1 MAAPADTTMRRT
13 LQDLG
18 LHDIYATLA
27 AEEIDDSVFCDLQD
41 GDLKELSISRGN
53 RRKILTAIAALK
65 ARERGGWHP
74 PPPPPPLSLS
84 LVRAPS
90 VVTPPRSPPRPVE
103 AADAE
108 CSICM
113 DSSVEVRLVG
123 CGHTMC
129 SSCASDWF
137 ARTPAGQQTECP
149 TCRGPCTDF
158 EPLRRAPPVPPVPPV
173 EPAVEP
179 ATTRV
184 YVGSIPSSMTKL
196 QLAGLFEGVGLVVD
210 AWISKDAKGR
220 STTMGMVEFSE
231 PAAAA
236 KAVRAWHNKRPYP
249 KGKRLKVALWNKRPP
264 NRRDSFGARERSS
277 ELEELRARVEAAER
291 RAEAAEAARAR
302 ACVAASE
309 LTALRGRNELRARAE
324 DAEAASAAATARAAE
339 QERRAARAEANEAAA
354 TAALARTRINADL
367 VQKTKEL
374 TKAARPNAKL
384 RAENRRLLE
393 QMTGVPTLDPGVSA
407 YVPGVPGL
415 AGPTCWVRCA
425 ICRKD
430 ADPFTA
436 FSGAELANGA
446 ARRCKRCLPGQ

>member
-53 RRKILTAIAALK
+53 RRKILTAVAALK

-113 DSSVEVRLVG
+113 DASVEVRIVG

-137 ARTPAGQQTECP
+137 ARTPVGQQTECP

-196 QLAGLFEGVGLVVD
+196 QLADLFEGVGLVVD
-210 AWISKDAKGR
+210 AWISR
-220 STTMGMVEFSE
+220 STMGMVEFSE

-264 NRRDSFGARERSS
+264 NRRDSFGARERSA
-277 ELEELRARVEAAER
+277 ELEELRTRVEAA
-291 RAEAAEAARAR
+291 
-302 ACVAASE
+302 
-309 LTALRGRNELRARAE
+309 
-324 DAEAASAAATARAAE
+324 
-339 QERRAARAEANEAAA
+339 
-354 TAALARTRINADL
+354 
-367 VQKTKEL
+367 
-374 TKAARPNAKL
+374 
-384 RAENRRLLE
+384 
-393 QMTGVPTLDPGVSA
+393 
-407 YVPGVPGL
+407 
-415 AGPTCWVRCA
+415 
-425 ICRKD
+425 
-430 ADPFTA
+430 
-436 FSGAELANGA
+436 
-446 ARRCKRCLPGQ
+446 

>member
-53 RRKILTAIAALK
+53 RRKILTAVAALK
-65 ARERGGWHP
+65 ARERGGWHPP

-113 DSSVEVRLVG
+113 DASVEVRIVG
-123 CGHTMC
+123 RGHTMC

-149 TCRGPCTDF
+149 TCRGPCADF

-210 AWISKDAKGR
+210 AWISR
-220 STTMGMVEFSE
+220 STMGMVEFSE

-264 NRRDSFGARERSS
+264 NRRDSFGSRERSA
-277 ELEELRARVEAAER
+277 ELEELRTRVEAAER

-309 LTALRGRNELRARAE
+309 LTALRGRNELRGR
-324 DAEAASAAATARAAE
+324 AEAAEVLT
-339 QERRAARAEANEAAA
+339 RRGIDVQRRQMIPKEA
-354 TAALARTRINADL
+354 LDLLVDVGDFLVVFVQRIHDILNYFEYIFIYFRYIF
-367 VQKTKEL
+367 VFFEL
-374 TKAARPNAKL
+374 
-384 RAENRRLLE
+384 
-393 QMTGVPTLDPGVSA
+393 
-407 YVPGVPGL
+407 
-415 AGPTCWVRCA
+415 
-425 ICRKD
+425 
-430 ADPFTA
+430 
-436 FSGAELANGA
+436 FSYIWII
-446 ARRCKRCLPGQ
+446 

>member
-53 RRKILTAIAALK
+53 RRKILTAVAALK

-113 DSSVEVRLVG
+113 DASVEVRIVG

-137 ARTPAGQQTECP
+137 ARTPVGQQTECP

-158 EPLRRAPPVPPVPPV
+158 EPLRRAPPVPPV

-264 NRRDSFGARERSS
+264 NRRDSFGSRERSA
-277 ELEELRARVEAAER
+277 ELEELRTRVEAAER

-309 LTALRGRNELRARAE
+309 LTALRGRNELRTRAE

-354 TAALARTRINADL
+354 TAALARTRIYAD
-367 VQKTKEL
+367 TEP
-374 TKAARPNAKL
+374 ARTD
-384 RAENRRLLE
+384 LLE
-393 QMTGVPTLDPGVSA
+393 QMGGVPTLDPGVSA

-446 ARRCKRCLPGQ
+446 ARRCKQCLPGQ

>member
-113 DSSVEVRLVG
+113 DASVEVRIVG

-149 TCRGPCTDF
+149 TCRGPCADF

-184 YVGSIPSSMTKL
+184 YVGSIPCSMTKL
-196 QLAGLFEGVGLVVD
+196 QLADLFEGVGLVVD
-210 AWISKDAKGR
+210 AWISR

-264 NRRDSFGARERSS
+264 NRRDSFGSRERSA

-309 LTALRGRNELRARAE
+309 LTALRGRNELRGRVEA
-324 DAEAASAAATARAAE
+324 AEAASAAATARAAE

-354 TAALARTRINADL
+354 TAALARTRIYPD
-367 VQKTKEL
+367 TE
-374 TKAARPNAKL
+374 AARAD
-384 RAENRRLLE
+384 LLE
-393 QMTGVPTLDPGVSA
+393 QMIGVPTLDPGVSA
-407 YVPGVPGL
+407 YVPGVPVL

-425 ICRKD
+425 ICLKD

-436 FSGAELANGA
+436 FSGAELANGV
-446 ARRCKRCLPGQ
+446 ARRCKQCLPGQ

>member
-74 PPPPPPLSLS
+74 PPSPPPLSLS

-113 DSSVEVRLVG
+113 DASVEVRIVG

-210 AWISKDAKGR
+210 AWISR

-264 NRRDSFGARERSS
+264 NRRDSFGSRERSA

-354 TAALARTRINADL
+354 TAALARTRIYAD
-367 VQKTKEL
+367 TE
-374 TKAARPNAKL
+374 AARAD
-384 RAENRRLLE
+384 LLE

-446 ARRCKRCLPGQ
+446 ARRCKRCLLGQ

>member
-41 GDLKELSISRGN
+41 SDLKELSISRGN
-53 RRKILTAIAALK
+53 RRKILTAVAALK

-103 AADAE
+103 ALDAE

-113 DSSVEVRLVG
+113 DASVEVRIVG

-184 YVGSIPSSMTKL
+184 YVGSIQSSMTKL
-196 QLAGLFEGVGLVVD
+196 QLADLFEGVGLVVD
-210 AWISKDAKGR
+210 AWISR
-220 STTMGMVEFSE
+220 STMGMVEFSE

-264 NRRDSFGARERSS
+264 YRRDSFGSRERSA
-277 ELEELRARVEAAER
+277 ELEELRTRVEAAER

-302 ACVAASE
+302 ACVAPPRTPLAVPRRRAVPPGITETPKPAFRLLAPATSRR
-309 LTALRGRNELRARAE
+309 ALSSRRSTWSPPTRPGAW
-324 DAEAASAAATARAAE
+324 
-339 QERRAARAEANEAAA
+339 RRAA
-354 TAALARTRINADL
+354 LAPTRSCSWVSPRTRPGCG
-367 VQKTKEL
+367 
-374 TKAARPNAKL
+374 ARSWTPSRQNSC
-384 RAENRRLLE
+384 
-393 QMTGVPTLDPGVSA
+393 GS
-407 YVPGVPGL
+407 
-415 AGPTCWVRCA
+415 
-425 ICRKD
+425 
-430 ADPFTA
+430 
-436 FSGAELANGA
+436 
-446 ARRCKRCLPGQ
+446 

>member
-113 DSSVEVRLVG
+113 DASVEVRIVG

-158 EPLRRAPPVPPVPPV
+158 EPLKRAPPVPPV

-236 KAVRAWHNKRPYP
+236 KAVRAWHNKRPYS

-264 NRRDSFGARERSS
+264 NRRDSFGSRERSA

-324 DAEAASAAATARAAE
+324 AAEAASAAATARAAE

-354 TAALARTRINADL
+354 TAALARTRIYPD
-367 VQKTKEL
+367 TE
-374 TKAARPNAKL
+374 AARAD
-384 RAENRRLLE
+384 LLE
-393 QMTGVPTLDPGVSA
+393 QMIGVPTLDPGVSA
-407 YVPGVPGL
+407 YVPGVPVL

-446 ARRCKRCLPGQ
+446 ARRCKQCLPGQ

>member
-53 RRKILTAIAALK
+53 RRKILTAVAALK
-65 ARERGGWHP
+65 ARERGGWHPP

-113 DSSVEVRLVG
+113 DASVEVRIAG

-158 EPLRRAPPVPPVPPV
+158 EPLRPVPPVPPVPPV

-264 NRRDSFGARERSS
+264 NRRDSFGSRERSA
-277 ELEELRARVEAAER
+277 EREELRTRVEAAER

-354 TAALARTRINADL
+354 TAALARTRIYPD
-367 VQKTKEL
+367 TE
-374 TKAARPNAKL
+374 AARAD
-384 RAENRRLLE
+384 LLE
-393 QMTGVPTLDPGVSA
+393 QMTGAPTLDPGVSA

-446 ARRCKRCLPGQ
+446 ARRCKQCLPGQ

>member
-113 DSSVEVRLVG
+113 DSSVEVRIVG

-149 TCRGPCTDF
+149 TCRGPCADF

-196 QLAGLFEGVGLVVD
+196 QLADLFEGVGLVVD
-210 AWISKDAKGR
+210 AWISR

-264 NRRDSFGARERSS
+264 NRRDSFGSRERSA
-277 ELEELRARVEAAER
+277 ELEELRLRVEAAER

-354 TAALARTRINADL
+354 TAALARTRIYAE
-367 VQKTKEL
+367 TE
-374 TKAARPNAKL
+374 AARAD
-384 RAENRRLLE
+384 LLE

-407 YVPGVPGL
+407 YVPGVPVL

>member
-113 DSSVEVRLVG
+113 DASVEVRIVG

-210 AWISKDAKGR
+210 AWIDAKGR
-220 STTMGMVEFSE
+220 STTMGMVEFLE

-264 NRRDSFGARERSS
+264 NRRDSFGSRERSA
-277 ELEELRARVEAAER
+277 ELEELRMRVEAAER

-324 DAEAASAAATARAAE
+324 AAEAASAAATARAAE

-354 TAALARTRINADL
+354 TAALARTRIYADTEPARADL
-367 VQKTKEL
+367 LEKTI
-374 TKAARPNAKL
+374 
-384 RAENRRLLE
+384 
-393 QMTGVPTLDPGVSA
+393 GVPTLDPGVSA
-407 YVPGVPGL
+407 YVPGVPVL

-436 FSGAELANGA
+436 FSGAELANGV

>member
-74 PPPPPPLSLS
+74 PPPPPPPLSLS

-113 DSSVEVRLVG
+113 DASVEVRIVG

-149 TCRGPCTDF
+149 TCRGPCADF

-264 NRRDSFGARERSS
+264 NRRDSFGSRERSA
-277 ELEELRARVEAAER
+277 ELEELRTRVEAAER

-354 TAALARTRINADL
+354 TAALARTRIYPD
-367 VQKTKEL
+367 TE
-374 TKAARPNAKL
+374 AARAD
-384 RAENRRLLE
+384 LLE
-393 QMTGVPTLDPGVSA
+393 QMIGVPTLDPGVSA

>member
-1 MAAPADTTMRRT
+1 MMMMAAPAADTTMRKT

-113 DSSVEVRLVG
+113 DASVEVRIVG

-196 QLAGLFEGVGLVVD
+196 QLADLFEGVGFVVD
-210 AWISKDAKGR
+210 AWISR

-264 NRRDSFGARERSS
+264 NRRDSFGSRERSA
-277 ELEELRARVEAAER
+277 ELEELRLRVEAAER

-324 DAEAASAAATARAAE
+324 AAEAASAAATARAAE

-354 TAALARTRINADL
+354 TAALARTRIYAE
-367 VQKTKEL
+367 TE
-374 TKAARPNAKL
+374 AARAD
-384 RAENRRLLE
+384 LLE

-407 YVPGVPGL
+407 YPGVPGL

-425 ICRKD
+425 ICRED

>member
-53 RRKILTAIAALK
+53 RRKILTAVAALK

-113 DSSVEVRLVG
+113 DASVEVRIAG

-149 TCRGPCTDF
+149 TCRGPCADF

-196 QLAGLFEGVGLVVD
+196 QLADLFEGVGLVVD
-210 AWISKDAKGR
+210 AWISR

-236 KAVRAWHNKRPYP
+236 KAVRAWHNKRPYS

-264 NRRDSFGARERSS
+264 NRRDSFGSRERSA
-277 ELEELRARVEAAER
+277 ELEELRLRVEAAER

-309 LTALRGRNELRARAE
+309 LTALRGRNELRGRAE
-324 DAEAASAAATARAAE
+324 AAEAASAAATARAAE
-339 QERRAARAEANEAAA
+339 PERRAARAEANEAAA
-354 TAALARTRINADL
+354 TAALARTRIYAD
-367 VQKTKEL
+367 TE
-374 TKAARPNAKL
+374 AARAD
-384 RAENRRLLE
+384 LLE

-407 YVPGVPGL
+407 YVPGVPVL

>member
-113 DSSVEVRLVG
+113 DSSVEVRIVG

-196 QLAGLFEGVGLVVD
+196 QLADLFEGVGLVVD
-210 AWISKDAKGR
+210 AWISR

-264 NRRDSFGARERSS
+264 NRRDSFGARERSA

-309 LTALRGRNELRARAE
+309 LTALRGRNELRGRAE
-324 DAEAASAAATARAAE
+324 AAEAASAAATARAAE

-354 TAALARTRINADL
+354 TAALARTRIYAD
-367 VQKTKEL
+367 TE
-374 TKAARPNAKL
+374 AARAD
-384 RAENRRLLE
+384 LLE

-407 YVPGVPGL
+407 YVPGVPVL

>member
-1 MAAPADTTMRRT
+1 MFYMASPTIATSLPPDAAVRT
-13 LQDLG
+13 LLTELG
-18 LHDIYATLA
+18 LSHLIGIFAEHEVDDA
-27 AEEIDDSVFCDLQD
+27 AFLQLNDADLREI
-41 GDLKELSISRGN
+41 SIARVP
-53 RRKILTAIAALK
+53 RRKILAAIQTIK
-65 ARERGGWHP
+65 DRERQW
-74 PPPPPPLSLS
+74 
-84 LVRAPS
+84 APS

-113 DSSVEVRLVG
+113 DASVEVRIVG

-184 YVGSIPSSMTKL
+184 YVGSIPCSMTKL

-210 AWISKDAKGR
+210 AWIDAKGR

-231 PAAAA
+231 PSAAA

-264 NRRDSFGARERSS
+264 NRRDSFGARERSA
-277 ELEELRARVEAAER
+277 ELEELRTRVEAAER

-324 DAEAASAAATARAAE
+324 AAEAASAAATARAAE

-367 VQKTKEL
+367 VLKTKEL

-393 QMTGVPTLDPGVSA
+393 QMIGVPTLDPGVSA
-407 YVPGVPGL
+407 YVPGVPLL

>member
-53 RRKILTAIAALK
+53 RRKILTAVAALK
-65 ARERGGWHP
+65 ARERGGWHPP

-113 DSSVEVRLVG
+113 DASVEVRIVG

-158 EPLRRAPPVPPVPPV
+158 EPLRRAPPALPAPPVPPEPPV

-184 YVGSIPSSMTKL
+184 YVGSIPCSMTKL
-196 QLAGLFEGVGLVVD
+196 QLADLFEGVGLVVD
-210 AWISKDAKGR
+210 AWISR

-264 NRRDSFGARERSS
+264 NRRDSFGSRERSA
-277 ELEELRARVEAAER
+277 ELEELRTRVEAAER

-309 LTALRGRNELRARAE
+309 LTALRGRNELRGRAE
-324 DAEAASAAATARAAE
+324 AAEAASAAATARAAE

-354 TAALARTRINADL
+354 TAALARTRIYPD
-367 VQKTKEL
+367 TE
-374 TKAARPNAKL
+374 AARAD
-384 RAENRRLLE
+384 LLE
-393 QMTGVPTLDPGVSA
+393 QMIGVPTLDPGVSA

>member
-1 MAAPADTTMRRT
+1 MVLRTALLSRSMTSPTTDAAVRALLTELGLAHLIEVFAKHEVDDAAYLQ
-13 LQDLG
+13 LQDADLR
-18 LHDIYATLA
+18 DI
-27 AEEIDDSVFCDLQD
+27 
-41 GDLKELSISRGN
+41 SISRGN
-53 RRKILTAIAALK
+53 RRKILTAIQAI
-65 ARERGGWHP
+65 RERE
-74 PPPPPPLSLS
+74 
-84 LVRAPS
+84 PS
-90 VVTPPRSPPRPVE
+90 IVTPPPSPVT
-103 AADAE
+103 E
-108 CSICM
+108 CGICM
-113 DSSVEVRLVG
+113 DASVEVRLVG

-149 TCRGPCTDF
+149 TCRGPCADF
-158 EPLRRAPPVPPVPPV
+158 EPLRRAPPLPPVPPV

-210 AWISKDAKGR
+210 AWISR

-264 NRRDSFGARERSS
+264 NRRDSFGSRERSA
-277 ELEELRARVEAAER
+277 ELEELRMRVEAAER

-324 DAEAASAAATARAAE
+324 AAEAESAAATARAAE

-354 TAALARTRINADL
+354 TAALARTRIYPD
-367 VQKTKEL
+367 TE
-374 TKAARPNAKL
+374 AARAD
-384 RAENRRLLE
+384 LLE

-407 YVPGVPGL
+407 YVPGVPVL

>member
-53 RRKILTAIAALK
+53 RRKILTAVAALK
-65 ARERGGWHP
+65 ARERGGWHPP

-113 DSSVEVRLVG
+113 DSSVEVRIVG

-210 AWISKDAKGR
+210 AWISR

-264 NRRDSFGARERSS
+264 NRRDSFGARERSA

-354 TAALARTRINADL
+354 TAALARTRIYPD
-367 VQKTKEL
+367 TE
-374 TKAARPNAKL
+374 AARAD
-384 RAENRRLLE
+384 LLE

-407 YVPGVPGL
+407 YVPGVPVL

>member
-53 RRKILTAIAALK
+53 RRKILTAVAALK

-113 DSSVEVRLVG
+113 DASVEVRIVG

-137 ARTPAGQQTECP
+137 ARTPAGQQPECP
-149 TCRGPCTDF
+149 TCRGPCADF

-196 QLAGLFEGVGLVVD
+196 QLADLFEGVGLVVD
-210 AWISKDAKGR
+210 AWISR

-236 KAVRAWHNKRPYP
+236 KAVRAWHNKRPYS

-264 NRRDSFGARERSS
+264 NRRDSFGSRERSA
-277 ELEELRARVEAAER
+277 ELEELRLRVEAAER

-309 LTALRGRNELRARAE
+309 LTALRGRNELRGRAE
-324 DAEAASAAATARAAE
+324 AAEAASAAATARAAE
-339 QERRAARAEANEAAA
+339 HERRAARAEANEAAA
-354 TAALARTRINADL
+354 TAALARTRIYAD
-367 VQKTKEL
+367 TE
-374 TKAARPNAKL
+374 AARAD
-384 RAENRRLLE
+384 LLE

-407 YVPGVPGL
+407 YVPGVPVL

-446 ARRCKRCLPGQ
+446 ARRCKQCLPGQ

>member
-113 DSSVEVRLVG
+113 DASVEVRIVG

-149 TCRGPCTDF
+149 TCRGPCADF

-196 QLAGLFEGVGLVVD
+196 QLADLFEGVGLVVD
-210 AWISKDAKGR
+210 AWISR

-264 NRRDSFGARERSS
+264 NRRDSFGLREQSA

-354 TAALARTRINADL
+354 TAALARTRIYAD
-367 VQKTKEL
+367 TEP
-374 TKAARPNAKL
+374 ARAD
-384 RAENRRLLE
+384 LLE
-393 QMTGVPTLDPGVSA
+393 QMGGVPTLDPGVSA

-446 ARRCKRCLPGQ
+446 ARRCKQCLPGQ

>member
-113 DSSVEVRLVG
+113 DSSVEVRIVG

-149 TCRGPCTDF
+149 TCRGPCADF
-158 EPLRRAPPVPPVPPV
+158 EPLRRAPPMPPVPPV

-184 YVGSIPSSMTKL
+184 YVGSIPCSMTKL
-196 QLAGLFEGVGLVVD
+196 QLADLFEGVGLVVD
-210 AWISKDAKGR
+210 AWISR

-264 NRRDSFGARERSS
+264 NRRDSFGSVS
-277 ELEELRARVEAAER
+277 YTH
-291 RAEAAEAARAR
+291 
-302 ACVAASE
+302 
-309 LTALRGRNELRARAE
+309 LTL
-324 DAEAASAAATARAAE
+324 
-339 QERRAARAEANEAAA
+339 
-354 TAALARTRINADL
+354 
-367 VQKTKEL
+367 
-374 TKAARPNAKL
+374 
-384 RAENRRLLE
+384 
-393 QMTGVPTLDPGVSA
+393 PT
-407 YVPGVPGL
+407 
-415 AGPTCWVRCA
+415 
-425 ICRKD
+425 IC
-430 ADPFTA
+430 
-436 FSGAELANGA
+436 SV
-446 ARRCKRCLPGQ
+446 

>member
-1 MAAPADTTMRRT
+1 MSSPTAADATMRT
-13 LQDLG
+13 ALGDLG

-113 DSSVEVRLVG
+113 DASVEVRIVG

-149 TCRGPCTDF
+149 TCRGPCADF

-184 YVGSIPSSMTKL
+184 YVGSIPCSMTKL

-210 AWISKDAKGR
+210 AWISR

-264 NRRDSFGARERSS
+264 NRRDSFGARERSA

-302 ACVAASE
+302 AGVAASE
-309 LTALRGRNELRARAE
+309 LTALRGRNELRARA
-324 DAEAASAAATARAAE
+324 
-339 QERRAARAEANEAAA
+339 
-354 TAALARTRINADL
+354 
-367 VQKTKEL
+367 
-374 TKAARPNAKL
+374 
-384 RAENRRLLE
+384 
-393 QMTGVPTLDPGVSA
+393 
-407 YVPGVPGL
+407 
-415 AGPTCWVRCA
+415 
-425 ICRKD
+425 
-430 ADPFTA
+430 
-436 FSGAELANGA
+436 
-446 ARRCKRCLPGQ
+446 

>member
-53 RRKILTAIAALK
+53 RRKILTAVAALK

-113 DSSVEVRLVG
+113 DASVEVRIVG

-149 TCRGPCTDF
+149 TCRGPCADF
-158 EPLRRAPPVPPVPPV
+158 EPLRRAPPVPPV

-264 NRRDSFGARERSS
+264 NRRDSFGSRERSA
-277 ELEELRARVEAAER
+277 ELEELRTRVEAAER

-309 LTALRGRNELRARAE
+309 LTALRGRNELRTRAE

-354 TAALARTRINADL
+354 TAALARTRIYPD
-367 VQKTKEL
+367 TE
-374 TKAARPNAKL
+374 AARAD
-384 RAENRRLLE
+384 LLE
-393 QMTGVPTLDPGVSA
+393 QMIGVPTLDPGVSA

-425 ICRKD
+425 ICLKD

-436 FSGAELANGA
+436 FSGAELANGT
-446 ARRCKRCLPGQ
+446 ARRCKQCLPGQ

>member
-1 MAAPADTTMRRT
+1 MFYMASPTIATSLPPDAAVRT
-13 LQDLG
+13 LLTELG
-18 LHDIYATLA
+18 LSHLIGIFAEHEVDDA
-27 AEEIDDSVFCDLQD
+27 AFLQLNDADLREI
-41 GDLKELSISRGN
+41 SIARVP
-53 RRKILTAIAALK
+53 RRKILAAIQTIK
-65 ARERGGWHP
+65 DRERQW
-74 PPPPPPLSLS
+74 
-84 LVRAPS
+84 APS

-184 YVGSIPSSMTKL
+184 YVGSIPCSMTKL

-210 AWISKDAKGR
+210 AWISR

-264 NRRDSFGARERSS
+264 NRRDSFGSRERSA

-324 DAEAASAAATARAAE
+324 AAEAASAAATARAAE

-354 TAALARTRINADL
+354 TAALARTRIYPD
-367 VQKTKEL
+367 TE
-374 TKAARPNAKL
+374 AARAD
-384 RAENRRLLE
+384 LLE
-393 QMTGVPTLDPGVSA
+393 QMNGIPTLDPGVSA
-407 YVPGVPGL
+407 YVPGVPVL

-425 ICRKD
+425 ICLKD

-446 ARRCKRCLPGQ
+446 ARRCKQCLPGQ

>member
-53 RRKILTAIAALK
+53 RRKILTAVAALK
-65 ARERGGWHP
+65 ARERGGWHPP

-113 DSSVEVRLVG
+113 DSSVEVRIVG

-149 TCRGPCTDF
+149 TCRGPCADF

-236 KAVRAWHNKRPYP
+236 KAVRAWHNKRPYS

-264 NRRDSFGARERSS
+264 NRRDSFGARERSA

-354 TAALARTRINADL
+354 TAALARTRIYPDA
-367 VQKTKEL
+367 E
-374 TKAARPNAKL
+374 AARVD
-384 RAENRRLLE
+384 LLE
-393 QMTGVPTLDPGVSA
+393 QMIGVPTLDPGVSA
-407 YVPGVPGL
+407 YVPGVPVL

-446 ARRCKRCLPGQ
+446 ARRCKRCLLGQ

>member
-113 DSSVEVRLVG
+113 DASVEVRIVG

-137 ARTPAGQQTECP
+137 ARTPVGQQTECP

-158 EPLRRAPPVPPVPPV
+158 EPLKRAPPVPPV

-264 NRRDSFGARERSS
+264 NRRDSFGSRERSA
-277 ELEELRARVEAAER
+277 ELEELRTRVEAAER

-309 LTALRGRNELRARAE
+309 LTALRGRNELRTRAE

-354 TAALARTRINADL
+354 TAALARTRIYPD
-367 VQKTKEL
+367 TE
-374 TKAARPNAKL
+374 AARAD
-384 RAENRRLLE
+384 LLE
-393 QMTGVPTLDPGVSA
+393 QMIGVPTLDPGVSA

-446 ARRCKRCLPGQ
+446 ARRCKRCLLGQ

>member
-53 RRKILTAIAALK
+53 RRKILTAVAALK

-113 DSSVEVRLVG
+113 DSSVEVRIVG

-149 TCRGPCTDF
+149 TCRGPCADF

-173 EPAVEP
+173 
-179 ATTRV
+179 
-184 YVGSIPSSMTKL
+184 
-196 QLAGLFEGVGLVVD
+196 
-210 AWISKDAKGR
+210 
-220 STTMGMVEFSE
+220 
-231 PAAAA
+231 
-236 KAVRAWHNKRPYP
+236 
-249 KGKRLKVALWNKRPP
+249 
-264 NRRDSFGARERSS
+264 
-277 ELEELRARVEAAER
+277 
-291 RAEAAEAARAR
+291 
-302 ACVAASE
+302 
-309 LTALRGRNELRARAE
+309 RGRKR
-324 DAEAASAAATARAAE
+324 
-339 QERRAARAEANEAAA
+339 
-354 TAALARTRINADL
+354 
-367 VQKTKEL
+367 
-374 TKAARPNAKL
+374 
-384 RAENRRLLE
+384 
-393 QMTGVPTLDPGVSA
+393 
-407 YVPGVPGL
+407 
-415 AGPTCWVRCA
+415 
-425 ICRKD
+425 
-430 ADPFTA
+430 
-436 FSGAELANGA
+436 GAV
-446 ARRCKRCLPGQ
+446 CFVTD

>member
-113 DSSVEVRLVG
+113 DASVEVRIVG

-137 ARTPAGQQTECP
+137 ARTPVGQQTECP

-196 QLAGLFEGVGLVVD
+196 QLADLFEGVGLVVD
-210 AWISKDAKGR
+210 AWISR
-220 STTMGMVEFSE
+220 STMGMVEFSE

-264 NRRDSFGARERSS
+264 NRRDSFGSRERSA
-277 ELEELRARVEAAER
+277 ELEELRTRVEAAER

-309 LTALRGRNELRARAE
+309 LTALRGRNELRTRAE

-354 TAALARTRINADL
+354 TAALARTRIYPD
-367 VQKTKEL
+367 TE
-374 TKAARPNAKL
+374 AARVD
-384 RAENRRLLE
+384 LLE

-407 YVPGVPGL
+407 YVPGVPVL

-446 ARRCKRCLPGQ
+446 ARRCKRCLLGQ

>member
-113 DSSVEVRLVG
+113 DASVEVRIVG

-149 TCRGPCTDF
+149 TCRGPCADF

-210 AWISKDAKGR
+210 AWISR
-220 STTMGMVEFSE
+220 STTMGMVEFLE

-264 NRRDSFGARERSS
+264 NRRDSFGSRERSA

-354 TAALARTRINADL
+354 TAALARTRIYAD
-367 VQKTKEL
+367 TE
-374 TKAARPNAKL
+374 AARAD
-384 RAENRRLLE
+384 LLE
-393 QMTGVPTLDPGVSA
+393 QTNGVPTLDPGVSA